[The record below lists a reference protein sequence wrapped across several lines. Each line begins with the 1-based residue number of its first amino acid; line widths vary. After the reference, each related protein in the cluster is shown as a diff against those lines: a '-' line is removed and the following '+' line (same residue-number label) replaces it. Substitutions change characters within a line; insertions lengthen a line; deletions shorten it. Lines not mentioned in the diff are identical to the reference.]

1 MRRRIIRWLLPV
13 TSLLGALLFIVPATV
28 TAKTDARQEEITYRY
43 LETFANVLSILQ
55 DNYVEEIE
63 TKEAIE
69 GAINGMLLSL
79 DPHSVYLKPENYRDF
94 RNETKGSFTGIGIR
108 ITQRDG
114 VITVIAPIADTPAD
128 EAGIQ
133 ANDTILKIG
142 DVLTKGKTVYDTVE
156 ILRGPK
162 GSEVTITVYREG
174 WDAPREITLVR
185 KEIPLI
191 SVKSLLLKPG
201 FGYVRISNFQRNTTS
216 ELRNHIDRLG
226 TERPL
231 QGLLLDLR
239 NNPGG
244 LLDQAVSVSDLFLE
258 QGLIVYTRGRN
269 KDQDLIFEA
278 DGDNT
283 LARFPLVVLVNEGT
297 ASASEIV
304 AGAVQDHRRGVL
316 VGTKTFGKGSVQS
329 IVPLNDGAGLK
340 MTTAHY
346 YTPSGRSIQVTGIT
360 PDVTVRSQKVDGRE
374 TAESGRI
381 GPTREADLENHFSQQ
396 SDGEQPPPA
405 GDTLTSEASE
415 RLRNDNQLQAA
426 FDILTSLALY
436 ASYNG
441 ETYQAVESR

>member
-1 MRRRIIRWLLPV
+1 MSIRIIRWAV
-13 TSLLGALLFIVPATV
+13 VIMTLLGTLLVVLTATV
-28 TAKTDARQEEITYRY
+28 YSKADPRQEEITYRY

-69 GAINGMLLSL
+69 GAINGLLLSL
-79 DPHSVYLKPENYRDF
+79 DPHSAYLKPENYRDF
-94 RNETKGSFTGIGIR
+94 RNETRGSFTGIGIR
-108 ITQRDG
+108 ITQRNG

-128 EAGIQ
+128 KAGIQ

-142 DVLTKGKTVYDTVE
+142 DILTKGKTVYDTVE

-162 GSEVTITVYREG
+162 GTEVTITVYREG
-174 WDAPREITLVR
+174 WEAPRDITLMR
-185 KEIPLI
+185 SEIPLI

-216 ELRNHIDRLG
+216 ELKSHIDRLSS
-226 TERPL
+226 ERPL

-258 QGLIVYTRGRN
+258 QGLIVYTRGRS
-269 KDQDLIFEA
+269 KEQDLTFEA
-278 DGDNT
+278 NAGNT
-283 LARFPLVVLVNEGT
+283 FERFPLVVLVNGGT

-346 YTPSGRSIQVTGIT
+346 FTPAGRSIQVTGIT
-360 PDVTVRSQKVDGRE
+360 PDVTVKHQ
-374 TAESGRI
+374 ESGAPETDDSGHV
-381 GPTREADLENHFSQQ
+381 GPTREADLENHLSQQ
-396 SDGEQPPPA
+396 SDDESAPVPS
-405 GDTLTSEASE
+405 DELTSEASE
-415 RLRNDNQLQAA
+415 RLKNDNQLQAA

-436 ASYNG
+436 ASFNG
-441 ETYQAVESR
+441 ELPQAVKSR

>member
-1 MRRRIIRWLLPV
+1 MSTRIIRWGLPAI
-13 TSLLGALLFIVPATV
+13 TLLGTLLVAFPATV
-28 TAKTDARQEEITYRY
+28 YSKADPRQEEITYRY

-69 GAINGMLLSL
+69 GAISGLLLSL
-79 DPHSVYLKPENYRDF
+79 DPHSAYLKPENYRDF
-94 RNETKGSFTGIGIR
+94 RNDTKGSFTGIGIR

-128 EAGIQ
+128 KAGIQ

-142 DVLTKGKTVYDTVE
+142 DVLTKGKTVYDTIE

-162 GSEVTITVYREG
+162 GTEVTITVYREG
-174 WDAPREITLVR
+174 WDAPRDITMMR
-185 KEIPLI
+185 SEIPLI

-216 ELRNHIDRLG
+216 ELKNHIDRLSA
-226 TERPL
+226 ERPL

-269 KDQDLIFEA
+269 KEQDLTFEA
-278 DGDNT
+278 DSGNT
-283 LARFPLVVLVNEGT
+283 LERFPLVVLVNEGT

-360 PDVTVRSQKVDGRE
+360 PDVKVRSQKSAAPE
-374 TAESGRI
+374 TDESGRVA
-381 GPTREADLENHFSQQ
+381 PTREADLENHFSHQ
-396 SDGEQPPPA
+396 SDEDAVPMPS
-405 GDTLTSEASE
+405 DELTSEARE
-415 RLRNDNQLQAA
+415 RLKNDNQLQAA

-436 ASYNG
+436 ASYSG
-441 ETYQAVESR
+441 DSPQAVENR